1 MKLNIGCGKKIL
13 KGYINLDVVK
23 LPGVDIV
30 HDLNKYPW
38 PFKDNYFDEIYAD
51 NVLEHLD
58 DIIKPIEEIW
68 RISKKNA
75 TIKIIVPF
83 SPTIWAFVDPTHKQF
98 YTHYTFDYFT
108 KDNDLNY
115 YSKARFEIVK
125 KKIIFSKYL
134 KVIEWI
140 VNSNKLCKKIYL
152 HSFYTLIPPMLLYFE
167 LKTIK

>member
-68 RISKKNA
+68 
-75 TIKIIVPF
+75 
-83 SPTIWAFVDPTHKQF
+83 
-98 YTHYTFDYFT
+98 
-108 KDNDLNY
+108 
-115 YSKARFEIVK
+115 
-125 KKIIFSKYL
+125 
-134 KVIEWI
+134 
-140 VNSNKLCKKIYL
+140 
-152 HSFYTLIPPMLLYFE
+152 
-167 LKTIK
+167 